1 MKKVYIPFMFLT
13 FLVIFYVG
21 MFVINDTRANEEFIN
36 TEKKVDIIHDYTE
49 LNFVNNVL
57 TIDFSSLDKSLEFV
71 NNYIGLDDTLDVK
84 YNAIITNA
92 IKANNGVKMYDSGKN
107 KVFQFKLPKE
117 EAMKLIGKYEEV
129 NKDVTVKILF
139 NKEIEIEDIDL
150 DKYDLQINR
159 EEIVRRNIVKT
170 AVAEDGATG
179 EEFWTW
185 YGYGHRVEWCC
196 VFVSWVAYKN
206 GVLHDKIPKFVWVK
220 KGVDYYREKDQLKFP
235 SEYTP
240 LPGDII
246 FFNWNDNEVID
257 HVGFVEKVQGGY
269 VYTVEGNV
277 NYKEVKRRRFPLRSK
292 YIYAYGVPDYSTE

>member
-117 EAMKLIGKYEEV
+117 EAMKLIGKY
-129 NKDVTVKILF
+129 KDYLMRT
-139 NKEIEIEDIDL
+139 
-150 DKYDLQINR
+150 KYVQYYEKNTLGEYSVLMECQHGKNING
-159 EEIVRRNIVKT
+159 NI
-170 AVAEDGATG
+170 
-179 EEFWTW
+179 F
-185 YGYGHRVEWCC
+185 YL
-196 VFVSWVAYKN
+196 AYKN
-206 GVLHDKIPKFVWVK
+206 NYLSYKQFHH
-220 KGVDYYREKDQLKFP
+220 LK
-235 SEYTP
+235 S
-240 LPGDII
+240 
-246 FFNWNDNEVID
+246 
-257 HVGFVEKVQGGY
+257 
-269 VYTVEGNV
+269 
-277 NYKEVKRRRFPLRSK
+277 
-292 YIYAYGVPDYSTE
+292 